1 MCQRVFYGAVVC
13 FCLLTYPVIHL
24 FENWRVR
31 TNVIPQENTWR
42 KPIEKCQ
49 QKFTVKIR
57 NLINECLN
65 ASVKY
70 FVVSVRANT
79 NVQHC
84 VYQL

>member
-1 MCQRVFYGAVVC
+1 MEK
-13 FCLLTYPVIHL
+13 TP
-24 FENWRVR
+24 EN
-31 TNVIPQENTWR
+31 
-42 KPIEKCQ
+42 CQ
-49 QKFTVKIR
+49 QTFTVKIR